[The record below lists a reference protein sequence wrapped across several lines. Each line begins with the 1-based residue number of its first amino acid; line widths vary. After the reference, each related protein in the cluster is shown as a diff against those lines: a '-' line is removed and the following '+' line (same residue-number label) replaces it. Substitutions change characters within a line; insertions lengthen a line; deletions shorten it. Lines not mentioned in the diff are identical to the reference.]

1 MCLETLSA
9 QTDSSHIHISVN
21 GICVH
26 SVANQLLY
34 FFRSIPVRTGKH
46 GRLHVS
52 NLTFSLFTPFL
63 FVLLG
68 FGQWGMWM
76 MWRHRMELAWMGLSF
91 MTVSTGMLVQMFT
104 RSWPLTLH
112 VLAFT
117 GLYVAATASSAL
129 ALAHRLRVQMPWV
142 LAGLVVG
149 TIFCAQVWFSAVQPD
164 LSVRV
169 VVLSVMALVLMGL
182 PLLHWQRM
190 QPRNRFDRYLRWLY
204 VLCITSNIARTLL
217 QLPET
222 QGAVPGSFMQSDF
235 WLVLHLFAML
245 TGMAMAGCLFFA
257 VLRDVLDQLQSE
269 RNTDALT
276 HLLNRR
282 GWQARL
288 DQLQTSPL
296 HSGALLMMDID
307 HFKQINDQLGHARG
321 DQVLQ
326 QVAQLVQQQVRGHD
340 LVCRYGGEEFMV
352 LLLDVDMPMAT
363 QVAERI
369 RAKVEEAKLA
379 CLDSQPLTISIG
391 IAALARV
398 NPSSIQAAIE
408 AADGQ
413 LYAAKRAGRNQVALA
428 V

>member
-1 MCLETLSA
+1 
-9 QTDSSHIHISVN
+9 
-21 GICVH
+21 
-26 SVANQLLY
+26 
-34 FFRSIPVRTGKH
+34 
-46 GRLHVS
+46 
-52 NLTFSLFTPFL
+52 
-63 FVLLG
+63 
-68 FGQWGMWM
+68 
-76 MWRHRMELAWMGLSF
+76 MGLSF

-222 QGAVPGSFMQSDF
+222 QGAVPGSFMQSNF

-307 HFKQINDQLGHARG
+307 HFKQINDQFGHARG

-369 RAKVEEAKLA
+369 RAKVEEGKLA
-379 CLDSQPLTISIG
+379 CLDGQPLTISIG